1 MRSGVGIFFC
11 TTTRSDPN
19 LADPNLACFRSRS
32 GSPKPPLRLDLIQ
45 SQLDLAKE
53 EDMSKVVLSPTEL
66 SEVANRIRSL
76 RQAATLHAIEIGREL
91 LRVKAGLPH
100 GAFVKWV
107 EKECKFKIRTA
118 QDLMKLAREVDPNA
132 EVTTLM
138 VPSTLRVYL
147 SKNTPPEARQLART
161 RLQNGE
167 CVSRKDINAFVSK
180 RGLSD
185 GTAAT
190 GSSVDRI
197 AGPEL
202 LRSGDASAESE
213 INRSRRIAE
222 LLAQRLTQ
230 DDYQYLMDGMTWG
243 VWNRVLIWL
252 RTAKIAT
259 PDRTETVAE
268 LPSQTRAHALAAPAA

>member
-1 MRSGVGIFFC
+1 
-11 TTTRSDPN
+11 
-19 LADPNLACFRSRS
+19 
-32 GSPKPPLRLDLIQ
+32 
-45 SQLDLAKE
+45 
-53 EDMSKVVLSPTEL
+53 MSKVVLSPTEL
-66 SEVANRIRSL
+66 SEVANRIRTL

-100 GAFVKWV
+100 GAFAKWV
-107 EKECKFKIRTA
+107 EKECQFKIRTA

-132 EVTTLM
+132 EVATLM

-167 CVSRKDINAFVSK
+167 CVSRKDLNAFVSK
-180 RGLSD
+180 PGLSD
-185 GTAAT
+185 RTAAT

-197 AGPEL
+197 AGREL
-202 LRSGDASAESE
+202 LKSGDASAESE
-213 INRSRRIAE
+213 INRSRKIAE
-222 LLAQRLTQ
+222 LLARRLTQ

-252 RTAKIAT
+252 RAAKIAT
-259 PDRTETVAE
+259 PDRTGTVAE
-268 LPSQTRAHALAAPAA
+268 LPRQTRAPAAPAA

>member
-1 MRSGVGIFFC
+1 
-11 TTTRSDPN
+11 
-19 LADPNLACFRSRS
+19 
-32 GSPKPPLRLDLIQ
+32 
-45 SQLDLAKE
+45 
-53 EDMSKVVLSPTEL
+53 MSKVVLSPTEL
-66 SEVANRIRSL
+66 SEVADRIRSL

-107 EKECKFKIRTA
+107 EKECQFKIRTA
-118 QDLMKLAREVDPNA
+118 QDLMKLAREVDPDA

-147 SKNTPPEARQLART
+147 SKNTPPEARQRART

-180 RGLSD
+180 REHSD
-185 GTAAT
+185 GAAAT

-230 DDYQYLMDGMTWG
+230 DDYQYLMAGMTWG

-252 RTAKIAT
+252 RTAKIVT

-268 LPSQTRAHALAAPAA
+268 LPSQTRAHAVAAPAA